1 MVFHIPSFPILAKC
15 CVFVI
20 QYLAEGVL
28 TFHPSVNVKTRDG
41 QFKLACLSEKS
52 FDSTVKLTP
61 PQPTYTFTFSTLYSS
76 KQNMKILFLS
86 YLSVFKFSELLVHVL
101 AGLQMQPL
109 LSCVNMLHNQIC

>member
-1 MVFHIPSFPILAKC
+1 M
-15 CVFVI
+15 
-20 QYLAEGVL
+20 
-28 TFHPSVNVKTRDG
+28 VKTRDG

-52 FDSTVKLTP
+52 FDSTA
-61 PQPTYTFTFSTLYSS
+61 QPTYTFTFSTLYSS

-86 YLSVFKFSELLVHVL
+86 YLSMFKFSELLVHVL